1 MKRLIILLTGIML
14 LISGCKKTYE
24 PTNISDLTDDINKIH
39 SILKDKREIYFEQKE
54 YTLSKSELDNISKSI
69 DRISGKLNELNYIK
83 KISKDEELY
92 TALKILIDLDV
103 MTILSDN
110 DIDIKNISKIVV
122 NMAQQRTK
130 QMISLIN
137 AGVDIRQYLKD
148 YKKLDC
154 VGSSCG
160 YINILMYMSMVS
172 DAVKQLKLSEEDRKT
187 FDSFTTNITSA
198 WGLYLFQSDG
208 ADRQIYRS
216 IQDKYLP
223 YLKTKGIYNENIDNL
238 MGDITKYT
246 INKSINFVAESP
258 NTTLSYVT
266 DSRYVK
272 KFFMDTKGGMVTDED
287 LEMAKEERSETY
299 PAVCARPK
307 FLFEEGKKECL
318 DYIEREDIKS
328 LVEKMADS
336 NIDDGK
342 KYIVIDDEVCMI
354 EDNDKIKFY
363 GKSEICKAIEKKSKN

>member
-1 MKRLIILLTGIML
+1 
-14 LISGCKKTYE
+14 
-24 PTNISDLTDDINKIH
+24 
-39 SILKDKREIYFEQKE
+39 
-54 YTLSKSELDNISKSI
+54 
-69 DRISGKLNELNYIK
+69 
-83 KISKDEELY
+83 
-92 TALKILIDLDV
+92 
-103 MTILSDN
+103 
-110 DIDIKNISKIVV
+110 
-122 NMAQQRTK
+122 
-130 QMISLIN
+130 
-137 AGVDIRQYLKD
+137 
-148 YKKLDC
+148 
-154 VGSSCG
+154 
-160 YINILMYMSMVS
+160 
-172 DAVKQLKLSEEDRKT
+172 
-187 FDSFTTNITSA
+187 
-198 WGLYLFQSDG
+198 
-208 ADRQIYRS
+208 
-216 IQDKYLP
+216 
-223 YLKTKGIYNENIDNL
+223 

-258 NTTLSYVT
+258 NTTLNYVT

-272 KFFMDTKGGMVTDED
+272 EFFMDTKGGMVTDED

-363 GKSEICKAIEKKSKN
+363 GKNEICKAIEKKSKN